1 MFREIVINA
10 EPFETRVAILE
21 DGELT
26 ELLVERPQDR
36 RIVGDIYKGKV
47 NAVLPGIQAAFLDI
61 GLPKTAFLH
70 ASDMVGFMRDFD
82 VDEDDDDVDKAA
94 GEPGAGEKASGD
106 RSSGDRGG
114 RDRRDGRRGGAVRG
128 RGRGRRG
135 RDTDFRI
142 ESFVQKGQELLVQIT
157 KEPISTKGAKVN
169 ARLSLPGRY
178 LVLVPGVNYAGVSRK
193 IQDRDE
199 RSRLRGLLKE
209 LRPDGVG
216 LIARTAAVGRD
227 RTAFK
232 NDIDYLKRMWD
243 QMDRK
248 ASRVKAPALV
258 HREMALAGSLIRDV
272 FTENVDRVVLDD
284 ERVHKEIVEYL
295 ESVSPE
301 LVKRVHLYKGRVP
314 IFDEYGIE
322 GEIEKSFDR
331 KVWLKRG
338 GYIIIDQSEAL
349 VAIDVNTGRYTGKKD
364 QEETI
369 FRTNMEAAKE
379 VARQLRLRD
388 VGGIIVIDF
397 IDMESESNK
406 RAVLDALRE
415 GLRNDRS
422 RTKTFKVSDLGLV
435 EMTRQRERQSLL
447 HYYTEEC
454 PHCRGT
460 GTVYSLETVSMRVER
475 TLRRVAALSKER
487 AFQIRVNPEVAEFLF
502 ERKSRRLAEVEKA
515 LELDLDI
522 RDDPRLKRDELRIV
536 LSKTGKDVTK
546 EFVG

>member
-82 VDEDDDDVDKAA
+82 VDDDEDDDGKDTKDAKN
-94 GEPGAGEKASGD
+94 G
-106 RSSGDRGG
+106 RGDRGG
-114 RDRRDGRRGGAVRG
+114 RGRDGRRGGGGRG
-128 RGRGRRG
+128 RGGGGRGRRG
-135 RDTDFRI
+135 RDSDFRI

-178 LVLVPGVNYAGVSRK
+178 LVLVPGVGYTGVSRK

-199 RSRLRGLLKE
+199 RTRLRGLLKE
-209 LRPDGVG
+209 LRPEGVG

-232 NDIDYLKRMWD
+232 NDIDYLKKMWD
-243 QMDRK
+243 QMERK

-284 ERVHKEIVEYL
+284 ERVHREITEYL

-536 LSKTGKDVTK
+536 LSKNGKDVTK